1 MSFFTHLNSRA
12 LLLYMGSFSKKAV
25 VTTTIKE
32 ERHKGAWNPV
42 GEKKYFKFVRKQKKL
57 GKSNKMTFTFLSL
70 FHTKKKSY
78 EILRN
83 EPLCLDLSLISFVF
97 GWMISYLNRI
107 DMILTKCHFY
117 YQQRLN
123 RFHQFPKPSK
133 IDEENML
140 EHGTVVIGVILH

>member
-1 MSFFTHLNSRA
+1 
-12 LLLYMGSFSKKAV
+12 
-25 VTTTIKE
+25 
-32 ERHKGAWNPV
+32 
-42 GEKKYFKFVRKQKKL
+42 
-57 GKSNKMTFTFLSL
+57 MTFTFLSL

-140 EHGTVVIGVILH
+140 EHGSKCDPPLKATNCDYASLTFLEASSCLDRSIYIP